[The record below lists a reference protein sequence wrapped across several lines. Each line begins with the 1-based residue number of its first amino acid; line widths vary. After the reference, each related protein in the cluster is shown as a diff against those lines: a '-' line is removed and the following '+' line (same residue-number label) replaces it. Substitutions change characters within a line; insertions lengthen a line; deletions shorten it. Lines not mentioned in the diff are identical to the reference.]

1 MGLAGIGGVGSTCKD
16 SVAIRLANLLT
27 CGIGCRLLYGYH
39 IRRELLRSG
48 FRNVADNA
56 VWRADNS
63 FTAGRTF
70 NNQVVGVFIR
80 IAVPQ
85 GIDNQFTV
93 VAGVVAVHGNVFVV
107 ASCRCC
113 RCSKGNGTG
122 IVQGCYSRVTVV
134 VPSGIVQ
141 ADIGSAGCNS
151 HCAVQ
156 YCAVFSFQCVDTGNG
171 IEHIVGTADCAA
183 IHCNIV
189 GAAISQQRS
198 AIGFHSRTVQCG
210 STIIKSTYGNAVATV
225 QLQAACIFHRT
236 AVLCG
241 IADYA
246 GCIGCRIQFGHQF
259 GFVVRRAAGNYLV
272 VQAMVFTVCGT
283 NSRTSSRIGDIGSTF
298 QAGRCTTGYQ
308 GNTRTVASQVVS
320 AVIYIDGRSFT

>member
-1 MGLAGIGGVGSTCKD
+1 M
-16 SVAIRLANLLT
+16 
-27 CGIGCRLLYGYH
+27 
-39 IRRELLRSG
+39 RSG
-48 FRNVADNA
+48 FRDVADNA

-93 VAGVVAVHGNVFVV
+93 VAGIVAVHGNIFVV
-107 ASCRCC
+107 ASRRCC
-113 RCSKGNGTG
+113 RCSKGNSTG

-156 YCAVFSFQCVDTGNG
+156 YCAVFSFQRVDTGNG

-183 IHCNIV
+183 VHCNIV
-189 GAAISQQRS
+189 GAAVGQQGS
-198 AIGFHSRTVQCG
+198 AVGFYCCTVQCG

-259 GFVVRRAAGNYLV
+259 GFVVGRAARNYLV
-272 VQAMVFTVCGT
+272 VQTMVFTVCGT

-298 QAGRCTTGYQ
+298 QAGRCTAGYQ
-308 GNTRTVASQVVS
+308 SNTRTVAGQVVS

>member
-1 MGLAGIGGVGSTCKD
+1 M
-16 SVAIRLANLLT
+16 
-27 CGIGCRLLYGYH
+27 
-39 IRRELLRSG
+39 RSG
-48 FRNVADNA
+48 FRDVADNA

-93 VAGVVAVHGNVFVV
+93 VAGVVAVHGNIFVV
-107 ASCRCC
+107 ASRRCC
-113 RCSKGNGTG
+113 RCTKGNGTG
-122 IVQGCYSRVTVV
+122 IVQGRNSRVTVV

-156 YCAVFSFQCVDTGNG
+156 YCAVFSFQRVDTGNG

-183 IHCNIV
+183 VHCNIV
-189 GAAISQQRS
+189 GAALGHQGS
-198 AIGFHSRTVQCG
+198 AVGFNSCTFQCG
-210 STIIKSTYGNAVATV
+210 STIIKGTYGSTV
-225 QLQAACIFHRT
+225 VTIQLQVACIFHST
-236 AVLCG
+236 AILCG
-241 IADYA
+241 IASYTS
-246 GCIGCRIQFGHQF
+246 GIGRGVQLGHQF
-259 GFVVRRAAGNYLV
+259 GFVVGRAAGNYLV
-272 VQAMVFTVCGT
+272 VQTMVFTVCGT
-283 NSRTSSRIGDIGSTF
+283 NSRTGSRIGDIGSTF
-298 QAGRCTTGYQ
+298 QSSRCTAGYQ
-308 GNTRTVASQVVS
+308 SNTRTVAGQVVS

>member
-1 MGLAGIGGVGSTCKD
+1 MGLTGIGGVGSTCKD
-16 SVAIRLANLLT
+16 SIAIRLANLLT
-27 CGIGCRLLYGYH
+27 CGIGCWLLYGYH
-39 IRRELLRSG
+39 IRRELLRSS
-48 FRNVADNA
+48 FRDVADNA

-85 GIDNQFTV
+85 GIDDQFTV
-93 VAGVVAVHGNVFVV
+93 VASVVAVYGNVFVV
-107 ASCRCC
+107 THCRRS

-122 IVQGCYSRVTVV
+122 IVQGRNSRVTVV

-183 IHCNIV
+183 VHCNIV

-198 AIGFHSRTVQCG
+198 AVGFYCCTVQCG
-210 STIIKSTYGNAVATV
+210 STIIKGTHSHAVATV

-236 AVLCG
+236 AILCG

-246 GCIGCRIQFGHQF
+246 GCIGGRIQFGHQF
-259 GFVVRRAAGNYLV
+259 GFVVRRAAGNCLV
-272 VQAMVFTVCGT
+272 V
-283 NSRTSSRIGDIGSTF
+283 
-298 QAGRCTTGYQ
+298 
-308 GNTRTVASQVVS
+308 
-320 AVIYIDGRSFT
+320 

>member
-1 MGLAGIGGVGSTCKD
+1 MC
-16 SVAIRLANLLT
+16 
-27 CGIGCRLLYGYH
+27 
-39 IRRELLRSG
+39 SG

-85 GIDNQFTV
+85 GIDDQFTV
-93 VAGVVAVHGNVFVV
+93 VASVVAVYGNVFVV
-107 ASCRCC
+107 ASRRCC

-122 IVQGCYSRVTVV
+122 IVQGCNSRVTVV
-134 VPSGIVQ
+134 VPSGVVQ
-141 ADIGSAGCNS
+141 AHIRCACCYG

-156 YCAVFSFQCVDTGNG
+156 YRTVFSFQRVDTGNG

-183 IHCNIV
+183 VHCNIV
-189 GAAISQQRS
+189 GAAVGQKGS
-198 AIGFHSRTVQCG
+198 AVGFYCRTVQCG
-210 STIIKSTYGNAVATV
+210 STIIKSTYGNAVVTV

-246 GCIGCRIQFGHQF
+246 GCIGGRIQFGHQF
-259 GFVVRRAAGNYLV
+259 GFVVGRAAHNYLV
-272 VQAMVFTVCGT
+272 V
-283 NSRTSSRIGDIGSTF
+283 
-298 QAGRCTTGYQ
+298 
-308 GNTRTVASQVVS
+308 
-320 AVIYIDGRSFT
+320 